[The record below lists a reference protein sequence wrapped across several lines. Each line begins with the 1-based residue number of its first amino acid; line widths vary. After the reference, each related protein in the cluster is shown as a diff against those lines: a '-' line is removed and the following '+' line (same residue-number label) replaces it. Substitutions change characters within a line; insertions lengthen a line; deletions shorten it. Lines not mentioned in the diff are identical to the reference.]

1 MLETEKLL
9 TYIHGMRIL
18 ALLLFCTFGLQAQI
32 SSLTLNNVKSI
43 DQPQRIQMEINEKEI
58 HVSGLSQL
66 FKEAEIR
73 FQYAPKYLECENCLT
88 ANFTVVYT
96 LVVDYT
102 FENAVGAK
110 SAALIFKQS
119 AKDQD
124 FPTQGLK
131 LTELTEHE
139 LISQESFLS
148 TLERNPNLYVRMKE
162 LRGHVINNGAVF
174 DKKSLRM
181 GKLFKYSSN

>member
-1 MLETEKLL
+1 
-9 TYIHGMRIL
+9 MRIL
-18 ALLLFCTFGLQAQI
+18 VLLLFYSFGLQAQI

-43 DQPQRIQMEINEKEI
+43 DEPQRIHFEINDKEI
-58 HVSGLSQL
+58 FVTGLNQL
-66 FKEAEIR
+66 FAEAESR
-73 FQYAPKYLECENCLT
+73 FQYTLKYLECENCLT

-102 FENAVGAK
+102 FGNAVGAK

-119 AKDQD
+119 EKDQN
-124 FPTQGLK
+124 FPIKGLK
-131 LTELTEHE
+131 LTELSEKE

-148 TLERNPNLYVRMKE
+148 TLERNPNLYVRIKE
-162 LRGHVINNGAVF
+162 LRGQVINNGAVV

-181 GKLFKYSSN
+181 SKLFKYISN